1 MVEARN
7 IAIAAP
13 TGATHLMWRGLDM
26 ATTEVV
32 GVVGLCGGG
41 THHGRRATG
50 MGMNMDGLLLL
61 LVL

>member
-1 MVEARN
+1 
-7 IAIAAP
+7 
-13 TGATHLMWRGLDM
+13 M

-32 GVVGLCGGG
+32 GVVGLCRCG

-61 LVL
+61 LML